1 MVIDAINKLVEY
13 INKLDLNED
22 DRVYEKENLNV
33 INDESKESINNK
45 TENFF

>member
-45 TENFF
+45 I